1 MRSDHFGI
9 GMFLCYVSLKQS
21 MTVHGMTPIFIC
33 LVKAPEEILERVYVS
48 PCKLFCEMANRVV
61 DTGDHN
67 T

>member
-1 MRSDHFGI
+1 M
-9 GMFLCYVSLKQS
+9 SLKQS

-33 LVKAPEEILERVYVS
+33 PMKAPEEMLERVYVS

-61 DTGDHN
+61 DKGDHN